1 MDTSETYIKMCEK
14 VPFELNFRPGDHI
27 YSYDRKRV
35 EILIDFEQLIGNLNP
50 TKLYHQDQ
58 LQEMLMLNIPQEE
71 TFYFLRDFTLGHL
84 KKYPESWEQ
93 IWLIAV
99 MKTKF
104 NKIWNGE
111 SWVEKE

>member
-1 MDTSETYIKMCEK
+1 
-14 VPFELNFRPGDHI
+14 
-27 YSYDRKRV
+27 
-35 EILIDFEQLIGNLNP
+35 
-50 TKLYHQDQ
+50 
-58 LQEMLMLNIPQEE
+58 MLNIPQEE

-111 SWVEKE
+111 EWIK